1 MSLDGAAS
9 WGAVETIAQHR
20 ADARFTDDPTDPAYL
35 GGFEPA
41 LAYDAG
47 TDRLAVSWIEDDL
60 SRRDARDVSRSNRSV
75 RTLLAARDLVPG
87 AAWEFAV
94 TPSGAPDAP
103 PQLTEWGQ
111 RGALRGSADG
121 RWQWMTII
129 DERNLQARIFAQPV
143 SLTAVLAQGVP

>member
-1 MSLDGAAS
+1 VSLDGAAS